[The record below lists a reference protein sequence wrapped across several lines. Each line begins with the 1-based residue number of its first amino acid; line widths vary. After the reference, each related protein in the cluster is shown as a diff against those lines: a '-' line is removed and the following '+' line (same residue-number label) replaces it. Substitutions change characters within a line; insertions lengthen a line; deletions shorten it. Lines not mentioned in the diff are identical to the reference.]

1 MLCAS
6 RWTVEDRLLLLPCP
20 PLRRLA
26 ARCAIALLGSA
37 LAGAG
42 GTAFAQPGR
51 NDSASVPAST
61 PAAARSQRHHHTQ
74 ARHVQVGKASVYS
87 HRFAGKPMADGA
99 PMDPHDD
106 NAASKTLPLG
116 TRARVTN
123 LENGRS
129 ATVTIEDRGPY
140 VKGRIIDL
148 SPATAQRLGIDHRE
162 GVAEVKVAPVSPPP
176 VDGGAPSSAGGGI
189 ETLR

>member
-1 MLCAS
+1 
-6 RWTVEDRLLLLPCP
+6 VEDRVLLPSLP
-20 PLRRLA
+20 FRRLVI
-26 ARCAIALLGSA
+26 RSAIALLGAS
-37 LAGAG
+37 LACAG
-42 GTAFAQPGR
+42 DVAFAQAGS
-51 NDSASVPAST
+51 DASASASASAT
-61 PAAARSQRHHHTQ
+61 ATSHSPQHHHAH

-176 VDGGAPSSAGGGI
+176 ADGGAPSADGNGI

>member
-1 MLCAS
+1 
-6 RWTVEDRLLLLPCP
+6 VLLPS
-20 PLRRLA
+20 PLFRRFA
-26 ARCAIALLGSA
+26 VRCAIALLGGGA
-37 LAGAG
+37 LAGSG
-42 GTAFAQPGR
+42 GAALAQPG
-51 NDSASVPAST
+51 NGDSASVAAST
-61 PAAARSQRHHHTQ
+61 PAAPRSQPHPH
-74 ARHVQVGKASVYS
+74 ARARRVQVGKASVYS
-87 HRFAGKPMADGA
+87 HRFAGKPMADGE

-129 ATVTIEDRGPY
+129 TTVTIEDRGPY

-148 SPATAQRLGIDHRE
+148 SPATAKRLGIGHRE
-162 GVAEVKVAPVSPPP
+162 GVAEVKVAPVAPPP
-176 VDGGAPSSAGGGI
+176 AEGGAPSADGSGI